1 MRRLLVLVLPLVAC
15 AATPTPFARG
25 GPPANGADA
34 LELFRR
40 ARFAELAATEDASV
54 VTWVHRLRPS
64 HVAEGEDV
72 ADWTARLA
80 YRRGDGAAARAA
92 LNGLPALHSTRAT
105 LEALLDHVDVER
117 PLRALHGPELV
128 SIPLAPDA
136 LALGLP
142 VVELTIAGRRLRMVW
157 DTAATENLLSLEAA
171 AELDLVRS
179 RVHYAVRDR
188 EAGWV
193 VRFEATGTPA
203 MSLGGLEAS
212 NVPWL
217 VADLGA
223 DRTVVEAVGRIDG
236 FLSPQL
242 LLADGC
248 FELDRLHRRLRVG
261 RSAAACRA
269 MLAAA
274 PERSPL
280 FVWGGEVFASAQ
292 LPGSPELA
300 VRLETGSPVTFLRAD
315 AARWLPEGAIER
327 PAEEGELAET
337 LARAVPLSVAGQ
349 VAALRTI
356 DLAPSRRSS
365 GHDDVATVGTDVL
378 LQGRG
383 VVVSFR
389 DRVLAV
395 QAAPAAVAAIDE

>member
-1 MRRLLVLVLPLVAC
+1 MRRLAILALPLVAC
-15 AATPTPFARG
+15 AATPTPVGRG
-25 GPPANGADA
+25 GRAELGVDA

-40 ARFAELAATEDASV
+40 ARFAELAETEDASV

-64 HVAEGEDV
+64 HVAEGEDL

-80 YRRGDGAAARAA
+80 YRRGDGATARAA
-92 LNGLPALHSTRAT
+92 LNGLPARHSTRAT
-105 LEALLDHVDVER
+105 LEALLGHVDVAR
-117 PLRALHGPELV
+117 PLRALRGPELV
-128 SIPLAPDA
+128 SLPLAPDA

-142 VVELTIAGRRLRMVW
+142 VVELTIEGRRLRMVW
-157 DTAATENLLSLEAA
+157 DTAATENLMSVEAA

-179 RVHYAVRDR
+179 RVHYTVREQ

-223 DRTVVEAVGRIDG
+223 DRTVAEAVGRIDG

-248 FELDRLHRRLRVG
+248 FELDRVQRRLRIG
-261 RSAAACRA
+261 RGASACRA
-269 MLAAA
+269 MLATA
-274 PERSPL
+274 PEPSPL
-280 FVWGGEVFASAQ
+280 FAWGGEVFASAQ

-315 AARWLPEGAIER
+315 AARWLPDGAIAR
-327 PAEEGELAET
+327 PAEEGELAEALT
-337 LARAVPLSVAGQ
+337 REVPLSVAGQ
-349 VAALRTI
+349 VAALCTI
-356 DLAPSRRSS
+356 DLAPSRRSA
-365 GHDDVATVGTDVL
+365 GHDDVATLGTDVL

-395 QAAPAAVAAIDE
+395 RGAPAAVAAIDE